1 MFETF
6 PDQLSR
12 HGMTQRIGDAMR
24 RGALSHGP
32 DGEPDVDFMRVDWFR
47 FADLPLDEA
56 TRRFGITT
64 KSATAIA
71 AGTTSPWGPAGISP
85 TQLSS
90 GRQLAQRLGVRYD
103 SYGATP

>member
-1 MFETF
+1 
-6 PDQLSR
+6 
-12 HGMTQRIGDAMR
+12 MTQRIGDAMR

-64 KSATAIA
+64 KSATAVA